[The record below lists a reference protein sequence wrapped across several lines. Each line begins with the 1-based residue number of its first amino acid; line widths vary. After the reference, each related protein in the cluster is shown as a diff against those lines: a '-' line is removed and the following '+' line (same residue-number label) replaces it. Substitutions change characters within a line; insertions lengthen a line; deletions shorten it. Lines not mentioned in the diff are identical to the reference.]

1 VILWLRQC
9 VRWSLSASHVEGC
22 ENPWRACLWQ
32 YLVSPLATVYQVFFD
47 CLGVHLSMGL
57 ERPPEIFVEIS
68 DDGEVV
74 NIVWLLYWWVIFAD
88 VKGDSIESH
97 FAMYKPAEL
106 ASAS

>member
-1 VILWLRQC
+1 
-9 VRWSLSASHVEGC
+9 
-22 ENPWRACLWQ
+22 
-32 YLVSPLATVYQVFFD
+32 
-47 CLGVHLSMGL
+47 MGL